1 MTTPILIA
9 KILSANGI
17 KGEVKIIY
25 FGDNYKNLEKYSL
38 FDKNKKSYSV
48 KIIKGKN
55 DPSNIFKK
63 NLKDQFFVA
72 KIFGVDDRDSAELLA
87 GTELFTLREN
97 FSKTKKNEFYVV
109 DLIGLKVLNMQKQE
123 IGKVVNV
130 LDYGAGT
137 LIEIDFLP
145 DFIPE
150 NFQQIANFP
159 FKNEFFPIVDI
170 ENKFII
176 FDY

>member
-72 KIFGVDDRDSAELLA
+72 KISGVDDRDSAELLA
-87 GTELFTLREN
+87 GTELFTL
-97 FSKTKKNEFYVV
+97 
-109 DLIGLKVLNMQKQE
+109 
-123 IGKVVNV
+123 
-130 LDYGAGT
+130 
-137 LIEIDFLP
+137 
-145 DFIPE
+145 
-150 NFQQIANFP
+150 
-159 FKNEFFPIVDI
+159 
-170 ENKFII
+170 
-176 FDY
+176 

>member
-1 MTTPILIA
+1 MNTPILIA

-17 KGEVKIIY
+17 KGEVKIAY
-25 FGDNYKNLEKYSL
+25 YGDNYKNLEKYPL
-38 FDKNKKSYSV
+38 FDKNQKPYSL

-55 DPSNIFKK
+55 NPNNIFKK

-72 KIFGVDDRDSAELLA
+72 KISDVNDRNIAESLA
-87 GTELFTLREN
+87 GIELFTLREN

-109 DLIGLKVLNMQKQE
+109 DLIGLKVLNTQKQE

-137 LIEIDFLP
+137 LIEIDFLT

-159 FKNEFFPIVDI
+159 FKDQFFPTIDI